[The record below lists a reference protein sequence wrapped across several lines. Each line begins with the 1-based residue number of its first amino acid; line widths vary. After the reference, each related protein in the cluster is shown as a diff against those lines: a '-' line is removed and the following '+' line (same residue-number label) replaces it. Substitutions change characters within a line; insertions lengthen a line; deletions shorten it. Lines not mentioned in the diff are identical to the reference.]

1 MPTEGIAERFQQPD
15 CPVHKNI
22 PDLFISYVI
31 KIIVMS
37 QSL

>member
-1 MPTEGIAERFQQPD
+1 MPTDGIAERFQQPD
-15 CPVHKNI
+15 FLVHKNI